1 MNFLEFLILPCNYAT
16 IIVGAKIA
24 CEKLRKAV
32 ESFCQLYHSFTSFEF
47 SYSAFFLK
55 GYYWKGMT
63 HFANERYI
71 EGSECFITALNLTS
85 DDNLKYRIM
94 MKLLHGRVKSGNCY

>member
-32 ESFCQLYHSFTSFEF
+32 ENFCQLYHSFTSFEF
-47 SYSAFFLK
+47 NYSAFFLK

-71 EGSECFITALNLTS
+71 ESSECFITALNLTS

-94 MKLLHGRVKSGNCY
+94 MKLLHGRVKSGNYY